1 MHNLSTPSHATLIEF
16 TYIDYHLGEDPGQR
30 TVVNLGSRIPSLAL
44 DTTLATESPRTKED

>member
-44 DTTLATESPRTKED
+44 NTTLVPENPRTK